1 VTEALEELAKFANKL
16 HHSYNV
22 TKVYITSDHGFVY
35 NDQEIEEKD
44 KEPGSGQE
52 ALDSHNR
59 YEILNSPY
67 KPKIGYCI
75 PMAATTLF
83 EDSEE
88 LYVLTPESTNRYKK
102 QGVGHQF
109 VHGGG
114 SLQELVV
121 PVINS
126 YRKTMAIAKKVKPII
141 TNEAQL
147 KIVSNI
153 LRVSILQEKKVSRTE
168 KELVLS
174 IGLYKDNEL
183 MSNEAILELNS
194 ISESPSER
202 MHKLELVVNS
212 NASNESFLKLKV
224 FDIEEKLNPLIEIR
238 VSNQTLIQP
247 DF

>member
-1 VTEALEELAKFANKL
+1 EI
-16 HHSYNV
+16 
-22 TKVYITSDHGFVY
+22 ITHQI
-35 NDQEIEEKD
+35 N
-44 KEPGSGQE
+44 
-52 ALDSHNR
+52 
-59 YEILNSPY
+59 
-67 KPKIGYCI
+67 PKIGYCI
-75 PMAATTLF
+75 DLKSTTGFKDDEDLF
-83 EDSEE
+83 
-88 LYVLTPESTNRYKK
+88 VLTPESTNRYKK

-126 YRKTMAIAKKVKPII
+126 YRKTQPIAKKVKPII
-141 TNEAQL
+141 TNESQL

-153 LRVSILQEKKVSRTE
+153 LRVSILQERKISRTE
-168 KELVLS
+168 KELELL
-174 IGLYKDNEL
+174 IGLYRENEL
-183 MSNEAILELNS
+183 VSNAITLELNS

-202 MHKLELVVNS
+202 MHKIELIVNS
-212 NASNESFLKLKV
+212 DASKDSFLKLKI